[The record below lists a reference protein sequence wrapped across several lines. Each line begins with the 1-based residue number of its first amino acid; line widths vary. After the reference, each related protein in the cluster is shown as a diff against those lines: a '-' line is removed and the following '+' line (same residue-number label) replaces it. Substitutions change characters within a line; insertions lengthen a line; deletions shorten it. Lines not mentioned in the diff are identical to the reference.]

1 MNEVLQNILTRRSA
15 RAYSEKQ
22 ISDEDLELIL
32 EAARHAPSGGNSQ
45 SWHFTVIQNKEKLQK
60 LNALVKE
67 SFKNLVVDENTY
79 RSKINGK
86 ISSQNENY
94 KFYYGAPTL
103 ILVSND
109 RNYPNAMADC
119 AVSLQNIFLAAHS
132 LGLGSCWINQI
143 AWFCDEPDMRKALT
157 EFGIPENYVVCG
169 AAAIGYKDQVKE
181 TSVPRREGN
190 VTIIK

>member
-1 MNEVLQNILTRRSA
+1 MNEVLQNILTRRSV
-15 RAYSEKQ
+15 RSYSEKQ

-45 SWHFTVIQNKEKLQK
+45 SWHFTVIQNKETLQE
-60 LNALVKE
+60 LNILVKD

-79 RSKINGK
+79 RSKVSGK
-86 ISSQNENY
+86 KSSQNENY

-103 ILVSND
+103 VIVSND

-132 LGLGSCWINQI
+132 LGIGSCWINQI
-143 AWFCDEPDMRKALT
+143 AWFGDEPDMRSALT
-157 EFGIPENYVVCG
+157 ELGIPENYVVCG
-169 AAAIGYKDQVKE
+169 AAVIGYNNGNEVKA
-181 TSVPRREGN
+181 SLRKEGN
-190 VTIIK
+190 ITIIR